1 MLSIRG
7 MLSRRE
13 LLTVGSVGLA
23 GLGLPDFLH
32 RQAQAAPARSKAES
46 VIFLYLQGSPSHI
59 DTWDPK
65 PDAPV
70 DIRGEFKPI
79 ATTAPGMQLS
89 EVLPMLAQQARHF
102 ALVRSLGVKPKG
114 LSNHGASIYMLLTAH
129 DPNNFTPTGLA
140 VPPSREDL
148 PSFGSVIARYR
159 PAEQGSLSYAA
170 LCFPVREGAVS
181 GVGQGAGLLGG
192 TYDPFPLYED
202 PSGGIRAEA
211 FTLPPDTTLGRL
223 QARIELRSSL
233 AARSG
238 LGPKAFDGYYGKALS
253 LIASARAQKAF
264 RLEEEEQK
272 QRERY

>member
-7 MLSRRE
+7 TLSRRE
-13 LLTVGSVGLA
+13 LLTVGSIGLA
-23 GLGLPDFLH
+23 GLGLPAFLH
-32 RQAQAAPARSKAES
+32 RQTQAASGKSGGKAES

-89 EVLPMLAQQARHF
+89 EGLPMLGRQARHF

-114 LSNHGASIYMLLTAH
+114 LANHGASIYMLMTAH
-129 DPNNFTPTGLA
+129 DPSNFTPTGLA

-159 PAEQGSLSYAA
+159 PAAQGSLSYAA
-170 LCFPVREGAVS
+170 LCFPVREGAV
-181 GVGQGAGLLGG
+181 
-192 TYDPFPLYED
+192 
-202 PSGGIRAEA
+202 
-211 FTLPPDTTLGRL
+211 
-223 QARIELRSSL
+223 
-233 AARSG
+233 
-238 LGPKAFDGYYGKALS
+238 
-253 LIASARAQKAF
+253 
-264 RLEEEEQK
+264 
-272 QRERY
+272 